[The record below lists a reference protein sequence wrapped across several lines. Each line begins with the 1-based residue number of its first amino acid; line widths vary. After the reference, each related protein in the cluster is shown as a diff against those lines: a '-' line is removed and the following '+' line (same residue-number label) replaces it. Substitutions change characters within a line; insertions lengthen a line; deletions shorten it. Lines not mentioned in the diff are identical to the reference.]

1 METNFDFG
9 VMNLKSYTKPTIV
22 TGEEKVVLAIPLAVM
37 AANAATSAAL
47 AGAAAFGAYMGLAKG
62 VVDVIHVNDGV
73 RTINRKA

>member
-9 VMNLKSYTKPTIV
+9 VMNLKTYTKPTIV
-22 TGEEKVVLAIPLAVM
+22 TGEEKVVFAVPIIVHLSM
-37 AANAATSAAL
+37 ASAA
-47 AGAAAFGAYMGLAKG
+47 AVGAAVGLAKG